1 MTAYVNDT
9 TALADRIASAG
20 RSADDQFNVGWLT
33 RGDRDTIVAALRAYR
48 ALPHANEAPFD
59 KSWADMVDRVLALPE
74 NRDGNDAVSVM
85 ARASW
90 AHSKTWPACDLSDQ
104 EHSDLIRSDIAAMVA
119 ALRAAGFELSRR
131 DVDQPTSAMGEKR

>member
-1 MTAYVNDT
+1 MTPT
-9 TALADRIASAG
+9 EKLADDLE
-20 RSADDQFNVGWLT
+20 RSADSIAKYDNIYELVVLA
-33 RGDRDTIVAALRAYR
+33 RDAAKVLRAIPVR

-119 ALRAAGFELSRR
+119 ALSAAGFELSRR